1 MNENIIHALGMM
13 GQGMLGIFVVLGLI
27 AGLVAL
33 MQKFENRK
41 KQQMCRAHLSGP
53 GTLYFQSSITSSR
66 LTGPTRLSTKRVISS
81 SMRTGLVVMDGTEAE
96 SPSSSSIRTP

>member
-1 MNENIIHALGMM
+1 MNMQNMEQALEMM

-41 KQQMCRAHLSGP
+41 K
-53 GTLYFQSSITSSR
+53 
-66 LTGPTRLSTKRVISS
+66 
-81 SMRTGLVVMDGTEAE
+81 
-96 SPSSSSIRTP
+96 